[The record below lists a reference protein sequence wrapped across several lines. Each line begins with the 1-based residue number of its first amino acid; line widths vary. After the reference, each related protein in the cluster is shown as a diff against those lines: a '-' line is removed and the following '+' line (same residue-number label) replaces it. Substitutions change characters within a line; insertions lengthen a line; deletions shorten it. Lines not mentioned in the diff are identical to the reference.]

1 MQMICN
7 KEFEGYVKWLF
18 WLAFATIKI

>member
-7 KEFEGYVKWLF
+7 KEFKGYVKWLF
-18 WLAFATIKI
+18 WLAFATIHI